1 MTALLDVAEDP
12 ARGDKWAVLRT
23 ALDTHAPQVVL
34 SAAAAIY
41 GLVGLV
47 AGSFLA
53 ELVVSAASALA
64 STRRDR
70 GARLARSR

>member
-1 MTALLDVAEDP
+1 MREP
-12 ARGDKWAVLRT
+12 C
-23 ALDTHAPQVVL
+23 L

-41 GLVGLV
+41 GLAGLV

-53 ELVVSAASALA
+53 ELLVSASGALA
-64 STRRDR
+64 STRRDH